1 VFVCVCVHAAAQE
14 LDKRFATTF
23 DTLGRTQTGVMEL
36 WNHGI
41 MECRYPVTMQV
52 KLAVE
57 LRKPLFMHCRDAGDS
72 FAEILRCVLVCV

>member
-1 VFVCVCVHAAAQE
+1 
-14 LDKRFATTF
+14 
-23 DTLGRTQTGVMEL
+23 
-36 WNHGI
+36 